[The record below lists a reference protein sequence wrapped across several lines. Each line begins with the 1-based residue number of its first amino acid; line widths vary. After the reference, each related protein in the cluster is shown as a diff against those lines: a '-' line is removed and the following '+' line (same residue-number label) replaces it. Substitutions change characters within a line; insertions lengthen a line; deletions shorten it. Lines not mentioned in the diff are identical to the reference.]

1 MRNFLLTC
9 KRGGESIV
17 IGYRWPL
24 WLDDVDGLTKSE
36 FEVETEK
43 GSGQDGEIYKSSTA
57 AKRNIVIYCWIKAN
71 HRAMRERLYSFF
83 LPRETGTLY
92 VTDGDVTRKI
102 DYVPEFVD
110 VDPTGQQRKATISL
124 MCPDPQFKDITDER
138 VEMATWEGLI
148 EWPDDVMEI
157 PDEPFEMTTKRTNLV
172 VTIENSSNVT
182 RGLTVQFK
190 VTGTVYN
197 PSLFEVKRQKGFKIL
212 CEMHAGDVLTVTTGL
227 KNKRVKLKQNGVEK
241 SANNLWVYGSTWLQ
255 AEPGDNVFR
264 YDAESGI
271 GNLEVVVSST
281 PAYWGV

>member
-1 MRNFLLTC
+1 
-9 KRGGESIV
+9 
-17 IGYRWPL
+17 
-24 WLDDVDGLTKSE
+24 
-36 FEVETEK
+36 
-43 GSGQDGEIYKSSTA
+43 
-57 AKRNIVIYCWIKAN
+57 
-71 HRAMRERLYSFF
+71 
-83 LPRETGTLY
+83 
-92 VTDGDVTRKI
+92 
-102 DYVPEFVD
+102 
-110 VDPTGQQRKATISL
+110 

-190 VTGTVYN
+190 ATGTVYN

-264 YDAESGI
+264 YDAGSGI

-281 PAYWGV
+281 PAHWGV

>member
-57 AKRNIVIYCWIKAN
+57 AKRNIVIYCWIKDN
-71 HRAMRERLYSFF
+71 HCAMRERLYSFF

-190 VTGTVYN
+190 ATGTVYN